1 MKDLESLR
9 KNIDKVDKKIAKLL
23 SKRFDIVNEIAK
35 IKKQND
41 IEIENLNREKVVLEN
56 VACGVELD
64 KQENVKKIYNI
75 ILTESKNF
83 QRDKNSKWWNIV

>member
-64 KQENVKKIYNI
+64 KQENIKKIYNT

-83 QRDKNSKWWNIV
+83 QRDKNSK